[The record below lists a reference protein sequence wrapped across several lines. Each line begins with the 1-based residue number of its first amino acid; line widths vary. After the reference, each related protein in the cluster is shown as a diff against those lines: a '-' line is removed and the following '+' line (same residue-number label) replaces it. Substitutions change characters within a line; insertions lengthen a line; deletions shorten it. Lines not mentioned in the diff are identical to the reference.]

1 MLLHQS
7 VFTLRSQGGR
17 GRWLLWLSQTMLD
30 QICLFVF
37 KTHMKLDPGL
47 KRYACLAYQV
57 TQIKR
62 TGWECK
68 MSHMQPNYLLRL
80 VLFSVY

>member
-1 MLLHQS
+1 MVALVISNNARLN
-7 VFTLRSQGGR
+7 
-17 GRWLLWLSQTMLD
+17 
-30 QICLFVF
+30 LFVF
-37 KTHMKLDPGL
+37 KIHMKLDPGL

-68 MSHMQPNYLLRL
+68 TSHRTK
-80 VLFSVY
+80 LFTQISFDCIINKVNKYSKLE